1 MEHTTSLS
9 PMQRFFR
16 LLQLDKKDVYY
27 VYVYGAFAGLINL
40 SLPLGIQAVIGLI
53 AGGSL
58 SASLFLLVT
67 VVTVAT
73 ALSGLLV
80 VMQLAVTETIQRR
93 IFARSAFEFAFRIPH
108 FRLSAMARV
117 YAPELVNRFFD
128 TMTIQKGVP
137 KILIDFSTAVLNI
150 LFGLVL
156 IAFYHPFFAFF
167 GLSLILVLYLIFRLT
182 GPRGLST
189 SLRESKYKYEV
200 AHWLE
205 ELARAMNTFKLW
217 GDTRLSL
224 KKTDHLVC
232 NYLDNR
238 KQHFRILLTQY
249 GSILAF
255 KVIIT
260 ATLLFLGSYLV
271 IDNQINI
278 GQFVAAEIVVILM
291 LSSVEK
297 LILSMNVIYDM
308 LTAIEKLGEVTDL
321 PLESE
326 EGLRFEEIDTGTGVA
341 VDVEKLYFKYED
353 AEYPIIDNLSMKI
366 EANERVC
373 LTGYNRSGKATLIQI
388 IAGLYSE
395 FQGSVSY
402 NRIPLRN
409 LNLSSLRR
417 NIGDYCSQEDM
428 FKGSILENI
437 SMGSA
442 EINLEQVIWAAE
454 SIGLNEYVR
463 RLPEGYH
470 TILQPGGKNVSRSVR
485 TKIMLAR
492 SIVKRPKLQAIEG
505 FWLNLEPSE
514 REAVANFLTSREH
527 NWTLLIATDDPII
540 ASKCDRI
547 IIIKDG
553 KIVESGTFMEI
564 QKSTHFRKVFRGT
577 YEELESS

>member
-1 MEHTTSLS
+1 
-9 PMQRFFR
+9 MQRFFR
-16 LLQLDKKDVYY
+16 LLQLDKKDIYY

-108 FRLSAMARV
+108 FRLSAMTRV

-128 TMTIQKGVP
+128 TMTVQKGIP
-137 KILIDFSTAVLNI
+137 KILIDFSTAALNI

-167 GLSLILVLYLIFRLT
+167 GLSLILVLYLIFRIT

-205 ELARAMNTFKLW
+205 ELARAVNTFKLW
-217 GDTRLSL
+217 SDTRLPL
-224 KKTDHLVC
+224 KKTDYLVS

-238 KQHFRILLTQY
+238 KQHFRVLLTQY

-255 KVIIT
+255 KVIVT

-297 LILSMNVIYDM
+297 VIISMNVIYDM
-308 LTAIEKLGEVTDL
+308 LTAIEKLGDVTDL
-321 PLESE
+321 PLETE
-326 EGLRFEEIDTGTGVA
+326 EGVRFEEIDTGKGVSID
-341 VDVEKLYFKYED
+341 VDKLYFKYED
-353 AEYPIIDNLSMKI
+353 AERPTIDNLFMKI
-366 EANERVC
+366 EAGERVC
-373 LTGYNRSGKATLIQI
+373 ITGYNRSGKATLIQI
-388 IAGLYSE
+388 VAGLYSD

-402 NRIPLRN
+402 NGIPFRN

-417 NIGDYCSQEDM
+417 NIGDYCSEEDI
-428 FKGSILENI
+428 FKGTILENI
-437 SMGSA
+437 SMGSDD
-442 EINLEQVIWAAE
+442 IKLEDVIRAAE
-454 SIGLNEYVR
+454 SIGLNEYIK
-463 RLPEGYH
+463 RLPDGYQ
-470 TILQPGGKNVSRSVR
+470 TILQPGGKNVPRSVR

-492 SIVKRPKLQAIEG
+492 SIVKRPKLQAVEG

-514 REAVANFLTSREH
+514 REVIADFLTSREH

-547 IIIKDG
+547 IILNDG
-553 KIVESGTFMEI
+553 KIIDSGTFPEI
-564 QKSTHFRKVFRGT
+564 QKSTHFRKIFRGT
-577 YEELESS
+577 YEELDSNSAGSF